1 MKFVFLLILLLVILT
16 SIYYFKNY
24 TIEDFTNLIN
34 EDSSATPSHIV
45 EEGKVIKL
53 MQDTTFNKEYSLYG
67 KTLDLNGHVLTINNT
82 LYMDSGS
89 KIKNG
94 TIVMDG
100 IHCTAISANG
110 SNIVIDNVVLN
121 VSADLEAV
129 GILVHRTV
137 DIRNSK
143 IFVNT
148 TNKNENTRA
157 YGVLSTLLGGAI
169 VYNSDITASV
179 QYGKAMAINIQS
191 DGEIVNSRLNAYSNY
206 DSDENDYLSYS
217 IGCLSLGTLRI
228 ENSYAYGVHSGINSS
243 GDTYINGGTYEGF
256 GHGGIYCSGY
266 RTTYYIYNCTIQTAD
281 MPEGYEQMRTGKTE
295 NGMYIGGGKGNNN
308 MIVYMDGCNV
318 SGNKY
323 DVVLRGT
330 SSEKNNTLYVSN
342 CTFGQNKIRIDN
354 DTHMLYVGN
363 GCTLTDD
370 SYTIGDVVVNT
381 HEEYKD
387 NYKQN

>member
-1 MKFVFLLILLLVILT
+1 MKFVLLLILLLTLIYCFYCFRSYTTEDLDNLT
-16 SIYYFKNY
+16 
-24 TIEDFTNLIN
+24 N
-34 EDSSATPSHIV
+34 EHSSATQSHIA

-53 MQDTTFNKEYSLYG
+53 IQDTTFNEEYSLYG

-100 IHCTAISANG
+100 TRCTAISANG

-143 IFVNT
+143 ILVNT
-148 TNKNENTRA
+148 TNKYASTRA

-179 QYGKAMAINIQS
+179 QYGKAMAVNIQS
-191 DGEIVNSRLNAYSNY
+191 DGEIINSRLNAYSNY
-206 DSDENDYLSYS
+206 DSDEKDYLSYS
-217 IGCLSLGTLRI
+217 IGCRSFGTLRI
-228 ENSYAYGVHSGINSS
+228 ENSYVYGVHSGIDSS
-243 GDTYINGGTYEGF
+243 GDTFINGGTYEGF
-256 GHGGIYCSGY
+256 GHGGIYCSGHGA
-266 RTTYYIYNCTIQTAD
+266 TYYIYNCTIQTAD
-281 MPEGYEQMRTGKTE
+281 MPEGYEQMRTNRTE
-295 NGMYIGGGKGNNN
+295 NGMYIGGGKGNDN
-308 MIVYMDGCNV
+308 MIVCMDGCNV
-318 SGNKY
+318 SGIKY

-330 SSEKNNTLYVSN
+330 SSEKNNKLYVSN

-354 DTHMLYVGN
+354 NTHMLYVGN

-370 SYTIGDVVVNT
+370 SYTIGDAVVNT

-387 NYKQN
+387 KYK